1 MKKGKVRSFGAFLGL
16 SIITFGIYY
25 FYWLYINLQEIK
37 TALTSHKNKSDIATV
52 QKLFIA
58 YLVTSLVVMYVTV
71 SLSASQLSKI
81 HPISILF
88 LLTGAV
94 VGAVFFYFY
103 TTAIAFA
110 QSKFQL
116 KYFTVSDIY
125 AYCIIGIITAF
136 IGNFV
141 PFLGLLGAILM
152 FVYIY
157 KIQQQINRIW
167 IEGESDTVTQRSFS
181 KVSKHQD

>member
-16 SIITFGIYY
+16 SIITLGIYY

-37 TALTSHKNKSDIATV
+37 DAFTSHKNRSDIATV
-52 QKLFIA
+52 QKLFIV
-58 YLVTSLVVMYVTV
+58 YLITSLVVMYVTV
-71 SLSASQLSKI
+71 SLGASQPDKI

-88 LLTGAV
+88 LLIGTV

-103 TTAIAFA
+103 TVAIALA

-116 KYFTVSDIY
+116 THFTVSDIY
-125 AYCIIGIITAF
+125 PYYIIGIITAF
-136 IGNFV
+136 IGNFI
-141 PFLGLLGAILM
+141 PLLGLLGAILM

-167 IEGESDTVTQRSFS
+167 MEGKFDVECS
-181 KVSKHQD
+181 KCIL